1 MDRIGIM
8 TLRTLFAGG
17 TAAAIALI
25 ISSGGLPVIGMAA
38 AESVAL
44 TPMPAVDVQP
54 SGTRATAVLAG
65 GCFWGMEAVFS
76 HLNGVT
82 SVVSGYAGGT
92 AADADYD
99 KVSTETTRHAEAVRI
114 TYDPRTIS
122 YATLLRVYFS
132 VAHNPTELNR
142 QGPDSGTSYR
152 SAIFAQTPDQARVA
166 RAYIAQIAKSG
177 VWGKPIVTKIES
189 GGFYPA
195 EAYHQDFAFKNPNHG
210 YIRMWDVPKMAAL
223 KKTFPALW
231 VAKPSA

>member
-1 MDRIGIM
+1 MKT
-8 TLRTLFAGG
+8 TLIAGGLGALALFAISNGSFAG
-17 TAAAIALI
+17 ERTALA
-25 ISSGGLPVIGMAA
+25 
-38 AESVAL
+38 
-44 TPMPAVDVQP
+44 PMPAVD
-54 SGTRATAVLAG
+54 TRPTGISATAVLAG

-82 SVVSGYAGGT
+82 SVVSGYAGGSG
-92 AADADYD
+92 ADANYD

-114 TYDPRTIS
+114 TYNPSKIS

-152 SAIFAQTPDQARVA
+152 SAIFPQTPDQARVA
-166 RAYIAQIAKSG
+166 RAYIAQVGKSD
-177 VWGKPIVTKIES
+177 VWGAPVVTKIEN
-189 GGFYPA
+189 GGFFPA
-195 EAYHQDFAFKNPNHG
+195 EAYHQNFAEQNPNHG
-210 YIRMWDVPKMAAL
+210 YIRAWDAPKLVAL

>member
-1 MDRIGIM
+1 MMIK
-8 TLRTLFAGG
+8 TLFAGG
-17 TAAAIALI
+17 AAAALTLVIA
-25 ISSGGLPVIGMAA
+25 SGGLPLIGIAA

-44 TPMPAVDVQP
+44 TPMPSVDVKP

-76 HLNGVT
+76 HLKGVT
-82 SVVSGYAGGT
+82 SVVSGYAGG
-92 AADADYD
+92 APADATYD
-99 KVSTETTRHAEAVRI
+99 KVSTETTGHAEAVRI

-132 VAHNPTELNR
+132 VAHNPTQLNR

-152 SAIFAQTPDQARVA
+152 SAIFPQSPDQMRVA
-166 RAYIAQIAKSG
+166 RAYIAQTAKSG

-195 EAYHQDFAFKNPNHG
+195 ETYHQDFAFKNPNHG
-210 YIRMWDVPKMAAL
+210 YILMWDIPKMAAV
-223 KKTFPALW
+223 KKTFPVLW
-231 VAKPSA
+231 VEKPSA